1 MSKFKTL
8 FINLINEL
16 RQKEIEQAINKPLSE
31 WYAKGKPNKQ
41 NKPLKNA
48 I

>member
-16 RQKEIEQAINKPLSE
+16 RQKEIEQAINKPLSKWE
-31 WYAKGKPNKQ
+31 ANGKPNKQ

-48 I
+48 L